1 MGQWRSSLSS
11 CPPSQS
17 VVLISPCLQSSARC
31 MQNAQSWSR
40 RFASL
45 EWLLFECIWPRRIGS
60 VGSNTTALCAAQHVT
75 RWTWHDLATQHLAR
89 NCKSCFFWNKNEWEL
104 SDTNGPVLH
113 QGHMYGTAVI
123 AWRKPYEHRMD
134 CILHP
139 FLHRIRKGG
148 LEVWVSW
155 RIVQPLPSLWP
166 HLPWNVFSV
175 LVFLLSVFGSPSKL

>member
-1 MGQWRSSLSS
+1 
-11 CPPSQS
+11 
-17 VVLISPCLQSSARC
+17 

-45 EWLLFECIWPRRIGS
+45 ERIWPRRIGS

-75 RWTWHDLATQHLAR
+75 RWTWHDLATQHKKLQELLFLKQKWWA
-89 NCKSCFFWNKNEWEL
+89 L
-104 SDTNGPVLH
+104 SDTIGPVLH

-148 LEVWVSW
+148 LEVLGVLENCATLAFLVTTSATKRSTFLQWCLSPFGVWVS
-155 RIVQPLPSLWP
+155 L
-166 HLPWNVFSV
+166 
-175 LVFLLSVFGSPSKL
+175 